1 MLLGGGWKRLG
12 IRNIIS
18 RFYLMDVLEPPTH
31 NIAKMG
37 GTMRR

>member
-31 NIAKMG
+31 NIAKTG